1 MFKTQVAR
9 RRFLTLS
16 ALGLALV
23 LGLLAGPLPAEEE
36 GLPLNFD
43 AIAVN
48 MSNVGPRGQ
57 TRLQVRVTRWSTP
70 EERATLMEALKANQG
85 RFNRE
90 LANTLFD
97 KESVGT
103 IREIQRLSYDLRYSR
118 SIPTAEGGQQI
129 LLATDR
135 RIEFAESW
143 RSSRTLDYNVTLIIL
158 NVDADGR
165 GEGQIMLGVDIVWNE
180 EKNQVEIEHFSSEPI
195 RLTSV
200 RIR

>member
-23 LGLLAGPLPAEEE
+23 LGLMAGPLPAEEE

>member
-9 RRFLTLS
+9 HRFLTS
-16 ALGLALV
+16 WVLGLALA
-23 LGLLAGPLPAEEE
+23 LGSVGSPLPAEDE

-118 SIPTAEGGQQI
+118 SVPTAEGGQQI

-135 RIEFAESW
+135 EIAFAESW

-158 NVDADGR
+158 NVDAEGK
-165 GEGQIMLGVDIVWNE
+165 GEGQILLGVDMVWNE

-200 RIR
+200 RMR